1 MKRLNSGILLAGLGL
16 AIITGCRSLP
26 VMNKYHYVE
35 ATIKDIP
42 RFNKVEGILVMA
54 HYHPEMGEIIM
65 VIGDQDKVEHI
76 IGREIF
82 PEKVASDPIW
92 LRRIPRHYLE
102 ARRVNNFGRGSFN
115 DSRVVFVTKK
125 KAYMIPFGVDNENG
139 NYTVYGDDYTSE
151 ELGKD
156 FQELGLLDEEEPYNG
171 IPSLEYFKRKMK

>member
-1 MKRLNSGILLAGLGL
+1 MKLLNSQILFAGLGL

-26 VMNKYHYVE
+26 VVNKYHYVE
-35 ATIKDIP
+35 ATVKDIP
-42 RFNKVEGILVMA
+42 RFKKVQAILVMA
-54 HYHPEMGEIIM
+54 YYHPEMGQIIM
-65 VIGDQDKVEHI
+65 VIGDQDRVENI

-82 PEKVASDPIW
+82 PQKVVNNPIW
-92 LRRIPRHYLE
+92 IERIARHYLE

-125 KAYMIPFGVDNENG
+125 KAYMVPFGVGSENG
-139 NYTVYGDDYTSE
+139 KCIVYGDDYTSE

-156 FQELGLLDEEEPYNG
+156 FEELGLLDEEPYNG